1 MLQSPLPLD
10 PKLRKLG
17 TNAAGWGRLLGNQ
30 LAGACGV
37 LGSGRGKGGVGLPS
51 PWLSVESEVGMSISG
66 WGWDAAPSAPSAV
79 TLVCASLFLPQLLPP
94 TPRLLAA
101 SLFVP
106 RRLPLSTSWGPS

>member
-1 MLQSPLPLD
+1 MLQSPLLLD

-17 TNAAGWGRLLGNQ
+17 TNVAGWGRLLGNQ

-37 LGSGRGKGGVGLPS
+37 LGSGRGKGGVGL
-51 PWLSVESEVGMSISG
+51 SVASEVGMSISG